1 MRLFKWSKSNAIFVP
16 GIDDEHR
23 AIFQVTGEL
32 QQALTGGAPLFRI
45 QEILHRLIA
54 SAEDHFAHE
63 EKLMR
68 SSRYLAFDWHKRQH
82 NTVRKRMRKFAPLI
96 ENGDAEAGNA
106 LVEFLTR
113 WLHDHTSVTDR
124 MMGAFLR
131 NQQRT
136 RIA

>member
-1 MRLFKWSKSNAIFVP
+1 MRLFKWAKSNAVFVP
-16 GIDDEHR
+16 DIDDEHR
-23 AIFQVTGEL
+23 AIFHATAEL
-32 QQALTGGAPLFRI
+32 QQALRSSAPLFQV

-68 SSRYLAFDWHKRQH
+68 GARYLSFDWHKQQH
-82 NTVRKRMRKFAPLI
+82 DTARKRLRLYVPLI
-96 ENGDAEAGNA
+96 EQGEVEAGTE
-106 LVEFLTR
+106 LVEFLTH
-113 WLHDHTSVTDR
+113 WLHDHTRVTDR